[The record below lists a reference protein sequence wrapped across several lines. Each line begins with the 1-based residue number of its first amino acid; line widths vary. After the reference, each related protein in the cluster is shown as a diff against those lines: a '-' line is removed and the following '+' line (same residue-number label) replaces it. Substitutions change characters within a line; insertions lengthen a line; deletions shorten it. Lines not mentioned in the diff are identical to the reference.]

1 MINNEY
7 DCIVIGGGHAGIE
20 AANAAARL
28 GAKTMLLSIRIDTIG
43 AMSCNP
49 SIGGLGKGQL
59 TREIDALGGV
69 MALAADATGLQF
81 RLLNRSK
88 GPAVQSPRA
97 QSDKYAYKNYMQQ
110 YLAGVDNLEI
120 VQGVAAQILT
130 DEGKVRGVSTTDGRE
145 FACRSAIITA
155 GTFLRGIMHIGPDQ
169 IPGGRRGEP
178 PSNELSD
185 CLRRLGFKVERLKT
199 GTPVR
204 LDASTLDYSKM
215 ERQDGDETP
224 VPFSFLSDKIEQE
237 QLPCW
242 ITGTNEKVHQILHD
256 NLERAPLY
264 SGQILSTGPRYCP
277 SIETKIL
284 RFPEKNSHQIFIEPE
299 GRDQKTMYPNGISTS
314 VPKDVQEEMLRY
326 IPGLEN
332 ARIVHYAY
340 AIEYDYCPA
349 HQLKI
354 NFETRRIAGLFMA
367 GQVNG
372 TSGYEEAGAQGLYA
386 GINAVQWLKGAEP
399 FVLGRDQA
407 YIGVMVDDLLTK
419 DITEPYR
426 MFTSRAEYRLAL
438 RADNADRRLTPLG
451 RQMGLVDDNRWDIYS
466 RKTFQINTIRDHLQ
480 KTRADG
486 ISLWQ
491 KLAQT
496 QSSFKD
502 EFDSLDFIKQLAPK
516 ADVIESIQIDAKY
529 EGYLEKE
536 EKLVRS
542 FRNLENH
549 KIPELIDYNAV
560 PHLRAEAKE
569 RLTTIRPYTLG
580 QAGRIGGIT
589 PADIMVVQVYLKRKG
604 G

>member
-1 MINNEY
+1 MINKEY

-28 GAKTMLLSIRIDTIG
+28 GAKTMLLTIRIDTIG

-69 MALAADATGLQF
+69 MALATDATGLQF

-97 QSDKYAYKNYMQQ
+97 QSDKYAYETYMQD
-110 YLAGVDNLEI
+110 YLAGLENLEI
-120 VQGVAAQILT
+120 VQGVAAQILV
-130 DEGKVRGVSTTDGRE
+130 DDGKVRAVSTTDGRE
-145 FACRSAIITA
+145 FACRSVIITA
-155 GTFLRGIMHIGPDQ
+155 GTFLRGIMHIGPEQ

-178 PSNELSD
+178 ASNELSD
-185 CLRRLGFKVERLKT
+185 CLKRLGFKVERLKT

-215 ERQDGDETP
+215 ERQDGDQTP
-224 VPFSFLSDKIEQE
+224 VPFSFLNDKIEQQ

-299 GRDQKTMYPNGISTS
+299 DRDQKTMYPNGISTS
-314 VPKDVQEEMLRY
+314 VPKDVQEAMLRH

-372 TSGYEEAGAQGLYA
+372 TSGYEEAAAQGLYA
-386 GINAVQWLKGAEP
+386 GINAVQRLKGAEP

-451 RQMGLVDDNRWDIYS
+451 RELGLVDDYRWDVYT
-466 RKTFQINTIRDHLQ
+466 RKTGQIAAVSDFLR

-486 ISLWQ
+486 VSLWH
-491 KLAQT
+491 KLSQT
-496 QSSFKD
+496 QNPFKD
-502 EFDSLDFIKQLAPK
+502 EFAGLDFIKRLAPK
-516 ADVIESIQIDAKY
+516 ADVIESVQIDAKY

-549 KIPELIDYNAV
+549 KIPEAIDYDAV

-569 RLTTIRPYTLG
+569 RLGTLRPYTLG